1 MKMKA
6 MNLLAAAV
14 AAGGALLAAPTGA
27 APLELGLG
35 KDGNVRVGDGGVT
48 LEPCVVHANFRSS
61 SKGARRDGKMPDEAT
76 GTATYELFD
85 GKEKCADGRT
95 TLRATADGRA
105 FLDVTLT
112 GVRDMTTERAGIS
125 VKLPTS
131 LFAGGSWR
139 ASSGKGGPLD
149 ANWSS
154 GSVVVWD
161 GVAEWVE
168 LVPKTGDAI
177 RFQFPK
183 PTPVYIQDNRLWG
196 PTFNFWIYATRDRAF
211 KAGETRSH
219 ACYISTVAGAG
230 GRAGRATLPADGTGP
245 VPPGA
250 GVGGTRSV
258 ASDGVR
264 VVVDRPVTIRAGADW
279 QPIDYLKD
287 IVPGSAL
294 DFSGLL
300 DAPAGKHGW
309 LKNVGGHFAF
319 EKTPGKKQRFVGVN
333 LCSDANCPDKE
344 TGARL
349 ATRLARLGYNSVRI
363 HHYEAARHRGIVRD
377 DVVDDGKEGLAFD
390 PERLDRL
397 DWLVAKCIE
406 KGIYVTTDLY
416 VSRAVPWRAIG
427 YDRDGNVKASDYKS
441 LVLVH
446 EPAFRNWAAFA
457 RNLLT
462 HVNPYTGRAYK
473 DEPALPLLSLI
484 NEGSLNCAWGRLRGY
499 EAVKKA
505 WADWVTE
512 RRRTEPGFAKGHDD
526 SSKVDGGSRL
536 QQLFALHLER
546 RFFAKA
552 NALLR
557 DELGVKAL
565 FTNQNLGLPLLATE
579 QMREELYGYVDM
591 HFYVDGA
598 AFMGA
603 DWSPPFAIANENPA
617 KMDVLPPVEAAFM
630 RLPTKP
636 FTVSEWSFA
645 GPGKWRGAGG
655 LITGALAALQDWD
668 GLWRFA
674 YSHGV
679 GSLADSKGSP
689 SYFDLTADPL
699 SQASDR
705 AFACLF
711 LRGDL
716 EPLADGV
723 ANRISA
729 KEDAV
734 DGGSGLSPGWRQG
747 AWQVRTAT
755 SVGDAPAG
763 WRTFDLL
770 EQRKKSEPPVALKP
784 NPAVTLDRER
794 GAFSVLSPKTAGGFV
809 PSGALRSGP
818 IAFDVGDVAATVWAS
833 ALDGNP
839 IASSRRILVS
849 HLTDVQSNGIT
860 YADKRRTVCLR
871 FGWGAI
877 VRVGRARIAL
887 ALDRAADYEVWALE
901 TNGRRAEKVPVQVRN
916 GRLHFTAD
924 VKGAGGARMLYEVVA
939 KGE

>member
-1 MKMKA
+1 MKTKT

-14 AAGGALLAAPTGA
+14 AVGGALLAAPTGA
-27 APLELGLG
+27 ASLELGLG
-35 KDGNVRVGDGGVT
+35 KDGNVRLGDGGVT
-48 LEPCVVHANFRSS
+48 LEPCIAHENFRSF
-61 SKGARRDGKMPDEAT
+61 SKGIRRDGKLPDKAT

-112 GVRDMTTERAGIS
+112 STRDQRPQSVNVS
-125 VKLPTS
+125 VKLPAA
-131 LFAGGSWR
+131 LFAGGSWKT
-139 ASSGKGGPLD
+139 SSGKGGPFSES
-149 ANWSS
+149 WSS
-154 GSVVVWD
+154 GTIGIW
-161 GVAEWVE
+161 GGEAEWVE
-168 LVPKTGDAI
+168 LAPKAGDAI

-183 PTPVYIQDNRLWG
+183 PTPVYLQDGRRWG
-196 PTFNFWIYATRDRAF
+196 PSFSFSFSATKEREFN
-211 KAGETRSH
+211 AGAARSH
-219 ACYISTVAGAG
+219 ACYISA
-230 GRAGRATLPADGTGP
+230 
-245 VPPGA
+245 
-250 GVGGTRSV
+250 V

-264 VVVDRPVTIRAGADW
+264 VVIDRPVTIKAGADW
-279 QPIDYLKD
+279 LPLDYLKD
-287 IVPGSAL
+287 IEAGSAL

-300 DAPAGKHGW
+300 DAPAGQHGW

-363 HHYEAARHRGIVRD
+363 HHYESAYGRGIIKD
-377 DVVDDGKEGLAFD
+377 DKEGLAFD
-390 PERLDRL
+390 PERMDRF

-505 WADWVTE
+505 WTEWVTE

-565 FTNQNLGLPLLATE
+565 FTNQNWGPHYTATA
-579 QMREELYGYVDM
+579 QMREELYGYVDT
-591 HFYVDGA
+591 HFYVDHPG
-598 AFMGA
+598 FIGGG
-603 DWSPPFAIANENPA
+603 WSPPFSISNENPV
-617 KMDVLPPVEAAFM
+617 KMDVLAPVESAFV

-636 FTVSEWSFA
+636 FTVSEWNFS
-645 GPGKWRGAGG
+645 GPAMWRGAGG
-655 LITGALAALQDWD
+655 LMTGALAALQDWD

-679 GSLADSKGSP
+679 GSLPDRKGTP
-689 SYFDLTADPL
+689 IYFDLASDPL
-699 SQASDR
+699 SQASAR
-705 AFACLF
+705 AVLCLF

-723 ANRISA
+723 ANRIPSA
-729 KEDAV
+729 EAV
-734 DGGSGLSPGWRQG
+734 GGAGLSPGWRQA

-755 SVGDAPAG
+755 TVGDAPAG

-770 EQRKKSEPPVALKP
+770 EQRGKSEPPVALRP
-784 NPAVTLDRER
+784 NASVLRDRER
-794 GAFSVLSPKTAGGFV
+794 GAFSVLTPKTAGGFV

-818 IAFDVGDVAATVWAS
+818 IAFDAGDAPATVWAS
-833 ALDGNP
+833 ALDGEP

-849 HLTDVQSNGIT
+849 HLTDVQSDGIT
-860 YADKRRTVCLR
+860 YADKRRTLCLR
-871 FGWGAI
+871 FGKGPV
-877 VRVGRARIAL
+877 VRVARARIAL

-924 VKGAGGARMLYEVVA
+924 VKGVGGARMLYEVVRE
-939 KGE
+939 K